1 MKIEIPY
8 YILDG
13 DGNSQLIS
21 PNPKAYIDDD
31 ELREL
36 LIDFLGDSV
45 PETEIQKILDAAS
58 DENLS
63 EDDFD
68 KLIDDFILKN
78 KK

>member
-31 ELREL
+31 DLKEVCGLR
-36 LIDFLGDSV
+36 
-45 PETEIQKILDAAS
+45 
-58 DENLS
+58 
-63 EDDFD
+63 
-68 KLIDDFILKN
+68 
-78 KK
+78 